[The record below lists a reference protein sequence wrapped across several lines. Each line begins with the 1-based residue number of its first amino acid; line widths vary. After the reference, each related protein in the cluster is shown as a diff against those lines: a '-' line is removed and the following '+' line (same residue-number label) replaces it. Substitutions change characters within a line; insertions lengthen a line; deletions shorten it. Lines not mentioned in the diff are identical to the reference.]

1 MPRTITI
8 RGFKGKLTK
17 ATAKGKK
24 WKFTY
29 TYTGK
34 KRSVSAGAKGYSI
47 SPGTK
52 RGNNYCARSYGIKRK
67 KGGGV
72 TPNDVSRFMWRCR
85 KGKSLRR

>member
-1 MPRTITI
+1 MARTITI
-8 RGFKGKLTK
+8 RGFRGKLTK

-29 TYTGK
+29 TYKGK

-47 SPGTK
+47 SPSTK
-52 RGNNYCARSYGIKRK
+52 RGDSYCARSAGIKRK

-72 TPNDVSRFMWRCR
+72 SPNDVARYMWKCR
-85 KGKSLRR
+85 GKKSVR

>member
-1 MPRTITI
+1 MARTITI
-8 RGFKGKLTK
+8 RGFRGKLTK

-29 TYTGK
+29 TYKGK

-52 RGNNYCARSYGIKRK
+52 RGDNYCARSAGIKRK

-72 TPNDVSRFMWRCR
+72 SPNDLARRMWKCR
-85 KGKSLRR
+85 GKKSVR